1 MYARIEFE
9 KETMAK
15 SVRKSRRTPR
25 GKKRGTHKRSKKTV
39 RSHDNGGVASPDYM
53 YTMPHRGSFRGS
65 FQMALG
71 QSLGQLGAMKA
82 IDTMA
87 NIIRKKKKPPKP
99 KPPMLVSYDS
109 GYYTYR

>member
-15 SVRKSRRTPR
+15 SVRKSRGNHKS
-25 GKKRGTHKRSKKTV
+25 GKRTV

-82 IDTMA
+82 IDAIA
-87 NIIRKKKKPPKP
+87 NLRRKKKQRPKP